1 VLRSFFHRAPELKS
15 PREIGLMREAGKL
28 VAQALRL
35 CRDMARPGT
44 RTIEIDQAV
53 EALYA
58 SHGAVPLFKGYPGR
72 VPFPAVTCISLN
84 EQVVH
89 GIPGQRALKEGD
101 LVKIDTACKL
111 NGWCADAAVTLVV
124 GEVRPEWRRL
134 VQVGHEVL
142 EIARVEMGRRRWWSE
157 VAALMQRHVETAGF
171 SVVTQYVGHGIGRV
185 MHENPQVPNF
195 VSRETRKGDFRL
207 EEGLAL
213 AVEPM
218 VNMGRPDVETLR
230 DHWTVVTR
238 DKLPSV
244 HVEHTF
250 ALTQGGVVVVTADEE
265 PAAPSPP
272 VTLP

>member
-1 VLRSFFHRAPELKS
+1 VLRHFFHRAPELKS
-15 PREIGLMREAGKL
+15 PRELALMREAGKL
-28 VAQALRL
+28 VARALRL
-35 CRDMARPGT
+35 CREMSRPGT

-58 SHGAVPLFKGYPGR
+58 QHGAVPLFKGYPGR

-89 GIPGQRALKEGD
+89 GIPGPRVIKEGD
-101 LVKIDTACKL
+101 LVKVDTACKL
-111 NGWCADAAVTLVV
+111 NGWCADAAITVVV
-124 GEVRPEWRRL
+124 GGIRPEWRRL
-134 VQVGHEVL
+134 VTVAEQVL
-142 EIARVEMGRRRWWSE
+142 EIARVELARRAWWSE
-157 VAALMQRHVETAGF
+157 VAALMQRHVEEAGF

-195 VSRETRKGDFRL
+195 VNREVRRHDFRL
-207 EEGLAL
+207 EEGLVL

-218 VNMGRPDVETLR
+218 VNMGRAEVDTLR

-250 ALTQGGVVVVTADEE
+250 ALTQGGVMVVTADEE
-265 PAAPSPP
+265 PAQPTAPAP
-272 VTLP
+272 